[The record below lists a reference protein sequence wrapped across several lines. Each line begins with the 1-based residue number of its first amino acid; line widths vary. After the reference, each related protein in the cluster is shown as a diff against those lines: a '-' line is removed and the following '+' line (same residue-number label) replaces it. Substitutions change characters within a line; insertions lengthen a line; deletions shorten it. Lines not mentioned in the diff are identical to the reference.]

1 MRRGGCF
8 QKPAPPVFML
18 FFSPPVYTQKKM
30 KLRFSEYEIQ
40 SWAQKYEYQ
49 REEISLMEI
58 RPTVQKAGY
67 LTKEQL
73 KLLAR
78 WKSPRSAGHVE
89 KNDEEYVKEITSW
102 SFFARQERSRIEV
115 LTILNGVQWPSAS
128 VILHLF
134 HKDKY
139 PILDFRALWSVGV
152 DVPNQYSFSFWRKY
166 VKFCRGIA
174 QRNSIDMRTLDRA
187 LWQYSKEKQRA

>member
-1 MRRGGCF
+1 
-8 QKPAPPVFML
+8 
-18 FFSPPVYTQKKM
+18 M

-40 SWAQKYEYQ
+40 SWAQKYEYP

-78 WKSPRSAGHVE
+78 WKAPRSAGHVE

-139 PILDFRALWSVGV
+139 PILDFRALWSVEV
-152 DVPNQYSFSFWRKY
+152 DVPTQYSFSFWRKY